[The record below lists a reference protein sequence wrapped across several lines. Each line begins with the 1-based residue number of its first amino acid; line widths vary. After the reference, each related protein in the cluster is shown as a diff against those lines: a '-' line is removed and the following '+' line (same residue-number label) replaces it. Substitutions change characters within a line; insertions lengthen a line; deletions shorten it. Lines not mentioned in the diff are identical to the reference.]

1 MTKKNL
7 LDLLSAY
14 PDDAEVVIEV
24 HDTALHEDLYDF
36 TLDPIQWTRFDFNED
51 SHETMHEL
59 VALPNQKRAMTIDSH
74 TDLDIRMTVSDCFNA
89 NHISTEVKS
98 AYQHSLGIS
107 DESTGSPTIRWTK

>member
-14 PDDAEVVIEV
+14 PDDSEVVIEV

-51 SHETMHEL
+51 SQETMHEL
-59 VALPNQKRAMTIDSH
+59 RLCPIKH
-74 TDLDIRMTVSDCFNA
+74 TNDDD
-89 NHISTEVKS
+89 K
-98 AYQHSLGIS
+98 
-107 DESTGSPTIRWTK
+107 